1 MNDIFNKNKK
11 KYSCNCGF
19 LQYDNPKAI
28 SIFGTVCPK
37 CKTNVIPRSTKI
49 YSPIYSPI
57 ADALPEELDIAA
69 KYKKEL
75 NRIALH
81 ITKYKTVM
89 DDKMKAAINK
99 RDRDLNKANLD
110 LSIVRAQR
118 EECSRLYH
126 LECERAIKSGDMGN
140 VLMLVGKV
148 RNLEQQEED
157 AYSNVNRITAEYS
170 KSLEEEINS
179 LSETKIVKHLFRMR
193 DGYVERI
200 KEDAAK
206 YNEYINAVY
215 QIAFK
220 NNLDWYNPFM
230 DLADSITDED
240 DNYLMDICDGY
251 KGKLWYIKRANR
263 LKIEHDNRIAL
274 DGLSRAREI
283 AGGYG
288 DVSID
293 IDAYSRCASRAC
305 FEDYIRNV
313 VAALDESING
323 FKI

>member
-1 MNDIFNKNKK
+1 MNDINKK
-11 KYSCNCGF
+11 LKYSCSCGF

-75 NRIALH
+75 NRIAIH
-81 ITKYKTVM
+81 IAKYKTVM
-89 DDKMKAAINK
+89 DNKMKAAINK

-140 VLMLVGKV
+140 VLMLAEKV
-148 RNLEQQEED
+148 RYLEQQEKD
-157 AYSNVNRITAEYS
+157 ACDNVTRITAEYS

-179 LSETKIVKHLFRMR
+179 LKETEIVKQLFRMR

-200 KEDAAK
+200 KEDATK
-206 YNEYINAVY
+206 YNDYINAVY

-220 NNLDWYNPFM
+220 NNLNWYNQFM
-230 DLADSITDED
+230 DLVDGITYEED
-240 DNYLMDICDGY
+240 DYLMDICSGY
-251 KGKLWYIKRANR
+251 KGKLWYIKKANR
-263 LKIEHDNRIAL
+263 LKTEYDNRKAL
-274 DGLSRAREI
+274 DELSRAREI

-313 VAALDESING
+313 VAVLDESING